1 MAELAPDLALVELH
15 RRPERFVQRMISSG
29 ATTSTTT
36 KSRTQGQGSGAKFTA
51 AERLR
56 TDFDA
61 EHMSSHSMNH
71 QQLQQH
77 SGGSSPAIAV
87 RGRAKRHL
95 RSPAP

>member
-36 KSRTQGQGSGAKFTA
+36 KSRTEGQGREAKFTA

-61 EHMSSHSMNH
+61 KHMEHMSSHLIDH
-71 QQLQQH
+71 QRLQQH
-77 SGGSSPAIAV
+77 ALLRP
-87 RGRAKRHL
+87 GR
-95 RSPAP
+95 